1 MKGFL
6 KLGKVAGVDIQVHW
20 TFALLLIWAGYVEFQ
35 DSGDLQRVLI
45 NQGFILV
52 LMACVVLH
60 ELGHAFAAKKFNI
73 KTQKI
78 ILLPIGGVA
87 TLEKMPEKPGQ
98 ELLVALAGPAVNLI
112 IAWYWRY

>member
-6 KLGKVAGVDIQVHW
+6 RLGKIAGIQLEVHW
-20 TFALLLIWAGYVEFQ
+20 TFALLLIWAGFVEFQ
-35 DSGDLQRVLI
+35 NSGNFTRVAV

-60 ELGHAFAAKKFNI
+60 ELGHALMAGKFNI
-73 KTQKI
+73 RTRRI

-98 ELLVALAGPAVNLI
+98 ELLVALAGPAVNVV
-112 IAWYWRY
+112 IALLL